1 MKFNNMS
8 NCHFSK
14 TVSLW
19 VVFFLSFCL
28 AQIPSQQVSPPSMNE
43 LSQIPRSSQYS
54 FLQKNLAGS
63 AAQTSQQA
71 QMGQGQNNIEEE
83 SRRIQELMTERKKL
97 QDELKQAQLQHLTD
111 LESQGKQQEER
122 ELNYE
127 NTIEKD
133 FRNLLEKNLPSMYVD
148 PLKASLINLES
159 GSVEQARSNL
169 SSFQTTKE
177 NMQNE
182 VGALETQLQNLRQAE
197 NKFESQISAE
207 QKASDLL
214 KMQRGQEK
222 TELTAIVNEVQELE
236 NVILNLTQEITQ
248 KNDELK
254 SLQDNI
260 SGSRQQLQDL
270 EKQKYQ
276 LQTEKLELFQSFQE
290 IASST
295 KEMLNEKRLLQ
306 QEISHL
312 EDSYEKLRVNLDTS
326 ERRNDVTKNNLRTLE
341 GENEQAVHDL
351 QWEKEQLDGRGQEY
365 TKLVDESN
373 NLKEQTDSLEQ
384 EIARDRATVLH
395 LLELEQDKRE
405 AMANEQA
412 TADKKISDL
421 QNKFLEHRVV
431 VEHQLQKDNEA
442 MKSSDQELLSLRDRG
457 DKIENEQLPEPDLTL
472 DSSGSD
478 SLLQTIASAVSK

>member
-1 MKFNNMS
+1 MS

-159 GSVEQARSNL
+159 GSVEQVQRTEIKKRH
-169 SSFQTTKE
+169 SF
-177 NMQNE
+177 
-182 VGALETQLQNLRQAE
+182 
-197 NKFESQISAE
+197 
-207 QKASDLL
+207 
-214 KMQRGQEK
+214 
-222 TELTAIVNEVQELE
+222 
-236 NVILNLTQEITQ
+236 
-248 KNDELK
+248 
-254 SLQDNI
+254 
-260 SGSRQQLQDL
+260 
-270 EKQKYQ
+270 
-276 LQTEKLELFQSFQE
+276 
-290 IASST
+290 
-295 KEMLNEKRLLQ
+295 
-306 QEISHL
+306 
-312 EDSYEKLRVNLDTS
+312 
-326 ERRNDVTKNNLRTLE
+326 
-341 GENEQAVHDL
+341 
-351 QWEKEQLDGRGQEY
+351 
-365 TKLVDESN
+365 
-373 NLKEQTDSLEQ
+373 
-384 EIARDRATVLH
+384 
-395 LLELEQDKRE
+395 
-405 AMANEQA
+405 
-412 TADKKISDL
+412 ADKSV
-421 QNKFLEHRVV
+421 H
-431 VEHQLQKDNEA
+431 
-442 MKSSDQELLSLRDRG
+442 SLYAKG
-457 DKIENEQLPEPDLTL
+457 KE
-472 DSSGSD
+472 
-478 SLLQTIASAVSK
+478 

>member
-1 MKFNNMS
+1 
-8 NCHFSK
+8 
-14 TVSLW
+14 
-19 VVFFLSFCL
+19 
-28 AQIPSQQVSPPSMNE
+28 
-43 LSQIPRSSQYS
+43 
-54 FLQKNLAGS
+54 
-63 AAQTSQQA
+63 
-71 QMGQGQNNIEEE
+71 
-83 SRRIQELMTERKKL
+83 
-97 QDELKQAQLQHLTD
+97 
-111 LESQGKQQEER
+111 
-122 ELNYE
+122 
-127 NTIEKD
+127 
-133 FRNLLEKNLPSMYVD
+133 
-148 PLKASLINLES
+148 
-159 GSVEQARSNL
+159 
-169 SSFQTTKE
+169 
-177 NMQNE
+177 MQNE

-197 NKFESQISAE
+197 NKFESQVSTRPESISVSCFRKMTNSLSVCIFMFLPKKTQKISAE

-431 VEHQLQKDNEA
+431 VEHQLQKDNET